1 MCRDS
6 PWTTFSWPGIV
17 LEDVSGLSSDNISL
31 TRIVLGVVGIVLG
44 RHFLTQNCLGIVG
57 IVLEQH
63 FLHGICSLGKNL
75 KLFTAAR
82 VSRPQDPQEPQS
94 LTSPKEAAV
103 ILTMDKDP
111 WDGLPT
117 WASF

>member
-1 MCRDS
+1 MFSLDDV
-6 PWTTFSWPGIV
+6 SWPGIV

-31 TRIVLGVVGIVLG
+31 PRIVLGVVGIVLG

-82 VSRPQDPQEPQS
+82 VSRPQDTQEAP
-94 LTSPKEAAV
+94 AAHV
-103 ILTMDKDP
+103 TQRIILELL
-111 WDGLPT
+111 GFEL
-117 WASF
+117 